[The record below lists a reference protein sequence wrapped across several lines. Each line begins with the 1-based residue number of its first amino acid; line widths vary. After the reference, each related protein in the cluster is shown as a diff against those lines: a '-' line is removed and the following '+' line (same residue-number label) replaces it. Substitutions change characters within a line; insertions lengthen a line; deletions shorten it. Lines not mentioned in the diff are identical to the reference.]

1 MYKNAL
7 KSAPPDNRTNA
18 NFWFGCLLWF
28 AVATLSLPGTVRADE
43 ISDLYQKLQQN
54 PADITLNLQYA
65 AAAEKGGKLKW
76 ALPAYERAL
85 MADPRNAEAKKG
97 IDRVRQK
104 IRVEAGA
111 S

>member
-1 MYKNAL
+1 MHKNVL
-7 KSAPPDNRTNA
+7 KSEPPDNRA
-18 NFWFGCLLWF
+18 SASFWFRCLLWL
-28 AVATLSLPGTVRADE
+28 AIGALSAAGTVRADE

-54 PADITLNLQYA
+54 PADVTLNLQYA

-85 MADPRNAEAKKG
+85 IADPHNVEAKVG

>member
-1 MYKNAL
+1 M
-7 KSAPPDNRTNA
+7 RTGY
-18 NFWFGCLLWF
+18 WLRYSLWF
-28 AVATLSLPGTVRADE
+28 AVVFLSFAGTVRADE
-43 ISDLYQKLQQN
+43 ISDLYQRLQQN
-54 PADITLNLQYA
+54 PADVTLNLQYA

-85 MADPRNAEAKKG
+85 MADPRNVEAKTG